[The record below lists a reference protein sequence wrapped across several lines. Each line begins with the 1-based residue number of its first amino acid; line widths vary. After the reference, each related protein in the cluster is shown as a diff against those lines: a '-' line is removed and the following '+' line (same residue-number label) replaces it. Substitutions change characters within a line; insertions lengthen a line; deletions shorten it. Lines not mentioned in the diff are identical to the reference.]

1 MHGLAC
7 SLAIPCVSGGFW
19 TTLDRSKDVLCWV
32 SSLQFLTHHPLQP
45 LSIKQ
50 WVPLKVAFVT
60 LPFKLTATL
69 VALE

>member
-1 MHGLAC
+1 MLGFF
-7 SLAIPCVSGGFW
+7 LAIPNTSFS
-19 TTLDRSKDVLCWV
+19 TT
-32 SSLQFLTHHPLQP
+32 